1 MGKALGMTVIAEG
14 VETVEQETFLRNH
27 ACDEMQGFLFSRPLP
42 AKQMAELLR
51 GRTAARLAAAAA
63 GTRNQG

>member
-27 ACDEMQGFLFSRPLP
+27 ACDEMQGDLFSKPLP
-42 AKQMAELLR
+42 QSRWPTCSAQSHC
-51 GRTAARLAAAAA
+51 
-63 GTRNQG
+63 